1 MSATLITGAASGI
14 GRATALALLGGHRLL
29 LLDRDAAALARLAEH
44 APIAAAIDAGAC
56 RTAVAD
62 VAEPG
67 AVAAALDA
75 AAGDLGG
82 FTGAVH
88 CAGVLALGGLAEAD
102 PAELARALAVNA
114 GGVAATLAALH
125 PHLAAA
131 GGGSVVVIGS
141 NAGTTPRVGMGAYS
155 ASKAAAHM
163 LARVAALEWGAEGI
177 RVNVVAPGATD
188 TPMQAAFGGPAAAA
202 AAVAGDPARYRL
214 GIPLGRIA
222 DPGDIA
228 AAAAFL
234 LSDAARQITGQVLV
248 ADGGCTP

>member
-14 GRATALALLGGHRLL
+14 GRATALALIGRHRLL
-29 LLDRDAAALARLAEH
+29 LLDRDAAAVARLADE
-44 APIAAAIDAGAC
+44 APIAAAIEAGAC

-75 AAGDLGG
+75 AGELGG

-141 NAGTTPRVGMGAYS
+141 NAGSTPRVGMGAYS

-188 TPMQAAFGGPAAAA
+188 TPMQAAFGGPDAAA